1 MLIDI
6 GVGNDFLNMTPKAKA
21 KKTKS
26 DKLDLIKIKNFCAS
40 KDTIDRVIK
49 QHLEKKIAKHM
60 SDEILSK
67 IYKQLF
73 KPITRDQITQLKM
86 G

>member
-21 KKTKS
+21 KKTKI